1 MRIPA
6 KVEVRVAQQLKKYQ
20 SIIADAK
27 KRDVNESDTA
37 FIVAEILADVFG
49 YKKLEEITT
58 EYAIRNQYADLAV
71 KVGNSARFLVEVK
84 AINIELK
91 EAHVTQAVNYAASLP
106 VEWVLLTNSAR
117 WQAYKVSFGKP
128 IDRTL
133 VLDVDLTT
141 ANSKSR
147 EVLDFFGGLSREV
160 FTPDSM
166 SQMFRAR
173 RAMSKYSVAAL
184 LLSDPVVTV
193 VRRELRKMADGLYP
207 AIEEVRDIIKENVI
221 KRELIEAEEA
231 KIASKLVRKLTKQ
244 VKLHKNM
251 DEPDDVVELS
261 SDEPSSEPTGQQ
273 NTD

>member
-91 EAHVTQAVNYAASLP
+91 EAHVTQAVNYAANLP

-141 ANSKSR
+141 ANPKSR

-207 AIEEVRDIIKENVI
+207 AIEEVRDVIKEDVI

-231 KIASKLVRKLTKQ
+231 KMASKLVRKLAKQ
-244 VKLHKNM
+244 AKLHKNT
-251 DEPDDVVELS
+251 DEPDDVVQS
-261 SDEPSSEPTGQQ
+261 SSGEPPSEPPEQ
-273 NTD
+273 